1 MTVWDCVVVGAG
13 PGGASAAYALGKAGR
28 SVLLLDRATLPR
40 YKPCGGGVSSQ
51 IAQWFDFDFS
61 PVISTTVNRLCCTWK
76 LEDGVTTQ
84 VPEDKAIWMV
94 RREEFDFFMVQQ
106 AQNRGVQVQ
115 DNTKVTGIQFQGE
128 TWFVETSQGLV
139 QTRYLIA
146 ADGATGKLADW
157 LGFRNRK
164 VVLAGAIE
172 IEPKLTPADPQQAY
186 VEFGLLKNGYVWNFP
201 KVDGYSIGCG
211 IFRIGQRKSGDLLPA
226 LQTYAAHFGVDSTQV
241 KPCGHPIC
249 IWNGDQT
256 LHTQRALLAG
266 EAAGVVDPLTAEG
279 IRPAIFS
286 GLKAGEAI
294 DAALGGD
301 PHALPRYSEVMA
313 TEWGSQM
320 RWAQRLAWLLYSF
333 PQLAYQIAVKHPT
346 AGDRLLEIF
355 AGELAY
361 GDVVDRVVQK
371 FKAKLGQVAL
381 PW

>member
-172 IEPKLTPADPQQAY
+172 IEPKLTPADPQQGY

-211 IFRIGQRKSGDLLPA
+211 IFRTGQRKSGDLLPA

-241 KPCGHPIC
+241 KPFGHPIC